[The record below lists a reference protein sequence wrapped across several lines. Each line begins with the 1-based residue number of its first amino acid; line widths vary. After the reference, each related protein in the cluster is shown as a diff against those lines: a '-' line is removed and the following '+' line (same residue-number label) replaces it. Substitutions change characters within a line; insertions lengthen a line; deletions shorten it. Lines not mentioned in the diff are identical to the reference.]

1 MTFSVGRVAPVFLFL
16 MGVAGPG
23 CLRNPI
29 TQKRETKL
37 ISERAEREIGAETK
51 KKIMEDMGELKDPVL
66 THYVS
71 TLGRR
76 LAAVSDRPKL
86 DYDFTVLDTG
96 VINAFAAPGG
106 FIFVTRGLL
115 QQVSNEAELASVLGH
130 EIGHVAG
137 WHSVGMIQK
146 QMGLGTLS
154 ALGAIVSGVRL
165 GPEAMVMVAQAA
177 DLFSGLYLLGYSRE
191 NELEA
196 DRVGLRYMSSAGYD
210 PRAALAFFQ
219 KLAVLEKQ
227 EGSDSWESYL
237 RSHPPTE
244 ERILQARAFVDR
256 WTLFRRPP
264 VRSDDRYLEMK
275 SRLPRLK
282 PEEEGRTEGLRY
294 RQNLYGVDLTL
305 PDGWGWEPQS
315 GQTLVAFRR
324 KAGEAW
330 GELRREPLA
339 EPMNAQ
345 AFAQKYIEDRKGKGL
360 QGRPVLY
367 PAGYGYLAQFYA
379 PGLLGGTYLHR
390 GFFIV
395 RDNAGWVLFG
405 AAAPEKSLEYL
416 VPIEQIFRSFE
427 LK

>member
-1 MTFSVGRVAPVFLFL
+1 MRRFLSIAL
-16 MGVAGPG
+16 LLGSGLG

-37 ISERAEREIGAETK
+37 ISERAEREIGLETK
-51 KKIMEDMGELKDPVL
+51 KKILEEMGELKDPVL
-66 THYVS
+66 GLYVT

-86 DYDFTVLDTG
+86 DYEFTVLDTG

-106 FIFVTRGLL
+106 YIFVTRGLL
-115 QQVSNEAELASVLGH
+115 EQVSNEAELASVLGH

-177 DLFSGLYLLGYSRE
+177 DLFAGLYLLGYSRE

-196 DRVGLRYMSSAGYD
+196 DRVGLRYMTSAGYD
-210 PRAALAFFQ
+210 ARAALAFFE
-219 KLAVLEKQ
+219 KLAALEKRD
-227 EGSDSWESYL
+227 GADRWESYL

-244 ERILQARAFVDR
+244 DRVVLARAFLDR
-256 WTLFRRPP
+256 WTFFHRPP
-264 VRSDDRYLEMK
+264 AKIPDRFPEMK
-275 SRLPRLK
+275 SRLPHLK
-282 PEEEGRTEGLRY
+282 PEEEGRTEGPRY
-294 RQNLYGVDLTL
+294 TQDLYGVALTL
-305 PDGWGWEPQS
+305 PEDWVWEPPRGQS
-315 GQTLVAFRR
+315 LVAFRR
-324 KAGEAW
+324 REGEAW
-330 GELRREPLA
+330 GELRRESLDTA
-339 EPMNAQ
+339 LDAA
-345 AFAQKYIEDRKGKGL
+345 AFARKYVEDRKGQWV
-360 QGRPVLY
+360 QGRPTLY

-379 PGLLGGTYLHR
+379 PGVLGGTYLYR
-390 GFFIV
+390 GLFLV
-395 RDNAGWVLFG
+395 RDNAGWALLG
-405 AAAPEKSLEYL
+405 AATPDRVLNYF
-416 VPIEQIFRSFE
+416 VPFEQIFRSFR